1 LIESIDF
8 LFTCA
13 DEWDDPMRSLKMS
26 VACILEKLRALS
38 AREQRMFN
46 YLLYKLLSNSWPV
59 QDRDLGRTGDFEIS
73 AAIWAMRIGPRCITN
88 GMAGGLSTPEILKDV
103 EEEWMF
109 DHVGRPDFDTQIVV
123 LKALAKDLSV

>member
-1 LIESIDF
+1 
-8 LFTCA
+8 
-13 DEWDDPMRSLKMS
+13 MRSLKMS